1 MDKEEKESAAMEEE
15 ETAAAPLI
23 GIDSSSNATEGQ
35 TENVDQQPPDE
46 IMDDS
51 QPSSM
56 DETPIISSQE
66 TSSEFGTSLIFPS
79 FCYDFLTFPFVLRR
93 ME

>member
-35 TENVDQQPPDE
+35 TENVNQQPPDE

-56 DETPIISSQE
+56 DETPISSQE
-66 TSSEFGTSLIFPS
+66 TSSEFGIYHFDFSSFLLW
-79 FCYDFLTFPFVLRR
+79 FCYIPFCSW
-93 ME
+93 